1 MVRENHPISLNRN
14 PNGAKLLTEDDM
26 KPVMSH
32 VFISSSERQVYEV
45 KVQSDCSTGQLCS
58 SGSGPGMS
66 TGGALAPVGPG
77 TFEGK

>member
-1 MVRENHPISLNRN
+1 MRENHPISLNRN

-45 KVQSDCSTGQLCS
+45 K
-58 SGSGPGMS
+58 
-66 TGGALAPVGPG
+66 A
-77 TFEGK
+77 